1 MIGLIILLLL
11 VATTAGLMRLAGLRG
26 AALTMAGAAL
36 MLGAAGYAFQG
47 KPGLP
52 GSPRAGKP
60 ATAPLPLTKA
70 RELFFGRFYSTEHWL
85 IMADAKA
92 ARGKTADA
100 VALIQSGI
108 REHPLDY
115 SLWTG
120 LGNALVDHGRGLTPA
135 AELAF
140 ARARQIAPSAP
151 APDYFL
157 GLAKLR
163 SGDPEG
169 ARRTWSQLLA
179 RAPAQAQW
187 RPLVEDGIR
196 LIDTIEAES
205 AGAAPPPRR

>member
-1 MIGLIILLLL
+1 MTGLVILLLL
-11 VATTAGLMRLAGLRG
+11 VAMTAGLMRLAGQRG

-47 KPGLP
+47 SPGLA

-60 ATAPLPLTKA
+60 AQATLPLTRA

-92 ARGKTADA
+92 ARGKTEDA

-108 REHPLDY
+108 REHPRDY

-120 LGNALVDHGRGLTPA
+120 LGNALVDHGHGLTPA

-140 ARARQIAPSAP
+140 ARARQIAPTAP

-169 ARRTWSQLLA
+169 ARQLWAGLLA
-179 RAPAQAQW
+179 RAPVQAQW
-187 RPLVEDGIR
+187 RPLVADGVG
-196 LIDTIEAES
+196 LIDAMRAES
-205 AGAAPPPRR
+205 AGAPPPQRR